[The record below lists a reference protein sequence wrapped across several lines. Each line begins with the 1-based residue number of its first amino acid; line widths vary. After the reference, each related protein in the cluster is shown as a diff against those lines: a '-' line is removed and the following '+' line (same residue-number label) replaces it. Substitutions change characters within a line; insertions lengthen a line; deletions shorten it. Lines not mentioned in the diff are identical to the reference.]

1 MIEVALGKFSEPVT
15 FTGKYSGIYFLSQET
30 FYIKDF
36 IDQNKD
42 KDWVVRSETGDG
54 PLKSLKKSQDRSGYI
69 RDCRKKNKNFITN

>member
-15 FTGKYSGIYFLSQET
+15 FTGKYSGIYSLSQET
-30 FYIKDF
+30 FYVKDF

-54 PLKSLKKSQDRSGYI
+54 PGL
-69 RDCRKKNKNFITN
+69 